1 MNKRRIKII
10 ALITALVVVSASIA
24 FAVEAIPTLIS
35 SRESY
40 QIIVNG
46 ETLHASYSP
55 EAYIENG
62 QVMVPLRTVAENLG
76 FDVNWNSATNA
87 IDLTKTHEKAS
98 VTIGSTTATSVERTA
113 AILSVAPLA
122 KDGVTYVPVD
132 FFESALN
139 ATVSQDDL
147 IISIKGAFDIRIEE
161 TSSQIK
167 PLVADVPED
176 YMTDNFYEYTHAV
189 VDSPVE
195 GNRRALE
202 ITGNNHSDDMF
213 MGFYRQITGLEPNT
227 AYIFKLNADIGTN
240 VSSGMMGI
248 GGSPGSSV
256 YVKAGFVSEMP
267 VTEVGEDG
275 QIRLTNVDKGNQS
288 QSGTDMKVLSNIE
301 KDSGDSSNAYENK
314 NIYGYFFVKTDSE
327 GSIYFVMGT
336 DSGFEG
342 LTRLYYDNMHLTI
355 REATSYNLSTIQEPN
370 FWIQTN
376 YTELES
382 GASAAIPT
390 VMGMQND
397 QRQAELNDML
407 GEMVSSITN
416 DPTLETMMFEYTLK
430 DNGWLSMTF
439 NTVVA
444 QNGFDV
450 PDYHVLNINLR
461 TMEVLTND
469 DLINQNDEI
478 YNRVK
483 NILADGVFSKD
494 LSPTMIVTHMQIVY
508 RDGAY
513 GIIIPIDH
521 YGQGETLVIFSE
533 EEVGE
538 YFNY

>member
-10 ALITALVVVSASIA
+10 ALITALVLVSASIA

-35 SRESY
+35 AQESY
-40 QIIVNG
+40 QVVVNG
-46 ETLHASYSP
+46 ESLHPSYSP
-55 EAYIENG
+55 SAYISG
-62 QVMVPLRTVAENLG
+62 GKVMVPLRTIAENLG
-76 FDVNWNSATNA
+76 FDVTWNSATNA
-87 IDLTKTHEKAS
+87 IDLTKTNEKAS
-98 VTIGSTTATSVERTA
+98 VTIGSTRAISVEGTA
-113 AILSVAPLA
+113 AILANEPVA
-122 KDGVTYVPVD
+122 KDGVTFVPVD

-139 ATVSQDDL
+139 AVVTQEDL
-147 IISIKGAFDIRIEE
+147 LISIKGAFDMRIEE

-167 PLVADVPED
+167 PLVADVPQD
-176 YMTDNFYEYTHAV
+176 YMVDDFYEYSHLI

-213 MGFYRQITGLEPNT
+213 MGFYRKITGLEPNT
-227 AYIFKLNADIGTN
+227 EYIFKLNADIGTN
-240 VSSGMMGI
+240 VSGGMVGI

-256 YVKAGFVSEMP
+256 YVKAGFV
-267 VTEVGEDG
+267 TEEPETQVMDDG
-275 QIRLTNVDKGNQS
+275 HIRLANVDKGNQS
-288 QSGTDMKVLSNIE
+288 QSGSDMKVLSNIE
-301 KDSGDSSNAYENK
+301 KDSGDSSSDYEYK
-314 NIYGYFFVKTDSE
+314 NIYGYFFVKTDAE

-342 LTRLYYDNMHLTI
+342 LTKLYYDNMQLTI
-355 REATSYNLSTIQEPN
+355 RQATDYNLSTIQETG
-370 FWIQTN
+370 FWIQSN

-382 GASAAIPT
+382 GASVAVPA

-397 QRQAELNDML
+397 KRQEALNQMITDM
-407 GEMVSSITN
+407 VDDITSSEA
-416 DPTLETMMFEYTLK
+416 LESMMFEYELK
-430 DNGWLSMTF
+430 DNGWLSMSF
-439 NTVVA
+439 NTVVM
-444 QNGFDV
+444 QNGFSV
-450 PDYHVLNINLR
+450 PDYHVLNLNLR

-469 DLINQNDEI
+469 DLINQNDQV

-494 LSPTMIVTHMQIVY
+494 LSPTMIVSHMRIVY

-513 GIIIPIDH
+513 GIIIPIDY
-521 YGQGETLVIFSE
+521 YGQGETMVIFSE